1 MKQIGGRNLPKIIY
15 DEIIRQTDKAIQ
27 YNIAGEKPWIPISQ
41 IQYEDLGNH
50 ILGIPMWLIES
61 KGLESYIIDAE

>member
-1 MKQIGGRNLPKIIY
+1 MPKIIY
-15 DEIIRQTDKAIQ
+15 DKILRQTDKAIQ

-50 ILGIPMWLIES
+50 IIGLPMWLIEV
-61 KGLESYIIDAE
+61 KGLEPYITEID